1 MFLAIHHALRK
12 LRGVPHA
19 LKLRGVPHDAGLSF
33 PSLVFIPIV
42 LALVLWSGCRKQP
55 ASTVISEP
63 KTIAP
68 APNQEIAT
76 VSTRRNHNKYLR
88 LLSEYNLY
96 RGSLA
101 KLEPAAGVF
110 EYELNTTLFSDY
122 SGKQRVIRVPEG
134 KQVKYEAVDALDF
147 PVGTLI
153 SKTFYYAHSLTDSA
167 RGRRLIETR
176 ILQRTDSGWIG
187 LPYVW
192 NEEQTDA
199 FLTLA
204 GDAVEVQWI
213 HTDGATRSNI
223 HIVPNL
229 NDCKRCHQNESM
241 EPLGPTARNLNRDV
255 LYEHGTENQLAYWA
269 RNGLMADA
277 PKPADAPKLAVW
289 DDPKTGTLD
298 ERARAW
304 LEVNCSHCHNPKGP
318 ARNSGLH
325 LNVDVTDPYQLGV
338 FKTPVAA
345 GKGTGGR
352 NYGIVPGKPD
362 ESILLYRLETT
373 LPGAL
378 MPEFGRTVVHDES
391 VALIRDWIEHMPVSS
406 AINQV
411 STKTAMSTPN

>member
-12 LRGVPHA
+12 LRDVPHA
-19 LKLRGVPHDAGLSF
+19 RKLRGVPHGAGSSF
-33 PSLVFIPIV
+33 PGLVFIPV
-42 LALVLWSGCRKQP
+42 VFALVLWSGCRKQP
-55 ASTVISEP
+55 ASVMVSNPTESN
-63 KTIAP
+63 AP
-68 APNQEIAT
+68 SASQEIAK
-76 VSTRRNHNKYLR
+76 VSTRRNQNKYPQ
-88 LLSEYNLY
+88 LLSDYKLY
-96 RGSLA
+96 RGELA
-101 KLEPAAGVF
+101 KLEPAEGVI

-122 SGKQRVIRVPEG
+122 SGKQRLVRLPEG
-134 KQVKYEAVDALDF
+134 KLAKYEAVAALDF
-147 PVGTLI
+147 PVGTVI
-153 SKTFYYAHSLTDSA
+153 SKTFYYDHDLTDST

-187 LPYVW
+187 IPFVW
-192 NEEQTDA
+192 NDEQTDA
-199 FLTLA
+199 TLTLA
-204 GDAVEVQWI
+204 GAAIDVQWN
-213 HTDGATRSNI
+213 HTDGVARSNT

-255 LYEHGTENQLAYWA
+255 AYEHGTENQLAFWA
-269 RNGLMADA
+269 RKGLLSDL
-277 PKPADAPKLAVW
+277 PKLENALKLAVW
-289 DDPKTGTLD
+289 DDPKSGSLD

-325 LNVDVTDPYQLGV
+325 LNVDVTDRYQLGV

-352 NYGIVPGKPD
+352 SYGIVPGKPD

-373 LPGAL
+373 HPGAL

-391 VALIRDWIEHMPVSS
+391 VALIREWIEHMPEGAVAQAASDAS
-406 AINQV
+406 L
-411 STKTAMSTPN
+411 

>member
-1 MFLAIHHALRK
+1 MFLVIHHALRK
-12 LRGVPHA
+12 LRD
-19 LKLRGVPHDAGLSF
+19 VPHDAGSILAGLFSTGV
-33 PSLVFIPIV
+33 VF
-42 LALVLWSGCRKQP
+42 ALVTLSGCRNQP
-55 ASTVISEP
+55 ASVVVSNPTESN
-63 KTIAP
+63 AP
-68 APNQEIAT
+68 DASNEIEK
-76 VSTRRNHNKYLR
+76 VSTRRSQNKYPQ
-88 LLSEYNLY
+88 LLSVYQLY
-96 RGSLA
+96 RSELA
-101 KLEPAAGVF
+101 KLEPAEGVI
-110 EYELNTTLFSDY
+110 EYELNTSLFSDY
-122 SGKQRVIRVPEG
+122 SGKQRVIRLPKG
-134 KQVKYEAVDALDF
+134 KLARYEAVDAINF
-147 PVGTLI
+147 PVGTVI
-153 SKTFYYAHSLTDSA
+153 SKTFYYAHDLTDST

-187 LPYVW
+187 LPYLW

-199 FLTLA
+199 TLTLA
-204 GDAVEVQWI
+204 GAAIDVQWI
-213 HTDGATRSNI
+213 HADGAVRKNT

-255 LYEHGTENQLAYWA
+255 VFEHGTENQLANWA
-269 RNGLMADA
+269 RRNLIVNA
-277 PKPADAPKLAVW
+277 PKQEGLPKLAVW
-289 DDPKTGTLD
+289 DDPLSGTLE

-373 LPGAL
+373 HPGAL
-378 MPEFGRTVVHDES
+378 MPEFGRTVVHEES
-391 VALIRDWIEHMPVSS
+391 VALIRDWIERMPVSNDN
-406 AINQV
+406 NQV
-411 STKTAMSTPN
+411 TMTAVP